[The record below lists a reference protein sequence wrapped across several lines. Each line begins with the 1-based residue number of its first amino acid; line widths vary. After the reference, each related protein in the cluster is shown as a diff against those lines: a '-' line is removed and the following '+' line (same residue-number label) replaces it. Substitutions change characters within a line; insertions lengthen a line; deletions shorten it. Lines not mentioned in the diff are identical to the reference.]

1 MISHFRPAML
11 PALAGLLAACGAP
24 SGGGNITA
32 SWIGTDTG
40 EVSAAANTVWCRDPR
55 RLEVTAIDGDLG
67 LGLVLYPSDTA
78 LPGEFK
84 GFDPGADTVIRPA
97 AAAALRW
104 FTEQAIEGYQSDSGG
119 VTLEAEA
126 RRLSGQFR
134 FRLRSLD
141 RNKIVRLTG
150 TLDGLTP
157 GVCQSDSLPGG
168 PTG

>member
-1 MISHFRPAML
+1 MIKELRLAAL
-11 PALAGLLAACGAP
+11 PVLAGLLGACGAQP
-24 SGGGNITA
+24 GEGNLSA

-40 EVSAAANTVWCRDPR
+40 EVSTAANTVWCRDPR

-67 LGLVLYPSDTA
+67 LGMVLYPSDTA
-78 LPGEFK
+78 LPGQFK

-104 FTEQAIEGYQSDSGG
+104 FTEQNIEGYQSDSGG
-119 VTLEAEA
+119 VTLEAQGQ
-126 RRLSGQFR
+126 RLSGQFR